1 MPENWW
7 VESSWMENRNLA
19 IVFFIISCNN
29 RIIMINKGDK
39 KERGNGQDK
48 EEDSSARGLRN

>member
-1 MPENWW
+1 
-7 VESSWMENRNLA
+7 MENRNLA